1 MDSRTVDEAMRKRL
15 PVMYDGTRYDRII
28 EYISWYDRNRK
39 RRLSVVLQRQR
50 YSVRVPADKV
60 TLEEETP

>member
-1 MDSRTVDEAMRKRL
+1 MDSRTVDDAMRKRL

-39 RRLSVVLQRQR
+39 HRLSVVLQRQR
-50 YSVRVPADKV
+50 YSVRVPANKV
-60 TLEEETP
+60 TLEEGTP

>member
-28 EYISWYDRNRK
+28 EYISWYDLNRK
-39 RRLSVVLQRQR
+39 HRLSVVLQRQR

-60 TLEEETP
+60 TLEEGTP

>member
-1 MDSRTVDEAMRKRL
+1 MDSRTGDEAMRKRL

-39 RRLSVVLQRQR
+39 HRLSVVLQRQR

>member
-28 EYISWYDRNRK
+28 EYISWYDRNRQH
-39 RRLSVVLQRQR
+39 RLSVVLQRQR

-60 TLEEETP
+60 TLEDGTP

>member
-28 EYISWYDRNRK
+28 EYISWYDRNRQH
-39 RRLSVVLQRQR
+39 RLSVVLQRQR

>member
-1 MDSRTVDEAMRKRL
+1 MDRRTVDEAMRKRL

-39 RRLSVVLQRQR
+39 HRLSVVLQRQR

-60 TLEEETP
+60 TLEEGTP

>member
-39 RRLSVVLQRQR
+39 HRLSVVLQRQR
-50 YSVRVPADKV
+50 YSVRVLADKV
-60 TLEEETP
+60 TLEEGTP

>member
-1 MDSRTVDEAMRKRL
+1 MDSRTVDEAIRKRL

-28 EYISWYDRNRK
+28 EYISWYDRNSK
-39 RRLSVVLQRQR
+39 HRLSVVLQRQR

-60 TLEEETP
+60 TLEEGTP

>member
-1 MDSRTVDEAMRKRL
+1 MDSRTVDDAMRKRL

-39 RRLSVVLQRQR
+39 HRLSVVLQRQR

-60 TLEEETP
+60 TLEEGTP

>member
-1 MDSRTVDEAMRKRL
+1 MGSRTVDEAMRKRL

-28 EYISWYDRNRK
+28 EYISWYDRNRQH
-39 RRLSVVLQRQR
+39 RLSVVLQRQR

>member
-28 EYISWYDRNRK
+28 EYISWYDRNRQ

-60 TLEEETP
+60 TLEEGTP

>member
-1 MDSRTVDEAMRKRL
+1 MESRTVDEAMRTRL
-15 PVMYDGTRYDRII
+15 PVMYDGTRYDRIT

-39 RRLSVVLQRQR
+39 HRLSVVLHRQR
-50 YSVRVPADKV
+50 YSVRVPADNV

>member
-39 RRLSVVLQRQR
+39 HRLSVVLQRQR